1 MAPCGSVRYRRAGPG
16 FTCDAA
22 TVPQV
27 QPGDYVVAP
36 TPRGPQVGWVLHTF
50 EEPPTS
56 ADAPLQTLLR
66 LATSRDLVLW
76 QMAQHKALEALVNA
90 RAQAARVGLKSVR
103 IILVEVSLDHQT
115 LTFEYFTEENPEQS
129 KAWKR
134 FVQGLEK
141 VYPNRNLE
149 FVRLGPRDAAKW
161 EGGLGACGMERCC
174 TRFMTGFQPVQMR
187 MAKDQNLALGGTDI
201 TGSCGRL
208 RCCLAFE
215 QPIYQELLAQLPRL
229 KARISTPRGQG
240 KVVEVRPLQGT
251 VVVELLEDRTRLEL
265 SRAELEDLLPPC
277 ADCPHA
283 QG

>member
-1 MAPCGSVRYRRAGPG
+1 MAPFVSVRFRRAGPG
-16 FTCDAA
+16 FTYDAA

-36 TPRGPQVGWVLHTF
+36 TPRGPQVGWVLRTF
-50 EEPPTS
+50 QEPPTS
-56 ADAPLQTLLR
+56 VDAPLQTLLR

-90 RAQAARVGLKSVR
+90 RAQAARAGLKS
-103 IILVEVSLDHQT
+103 
-115 LTFEYFTEENPEQS
+115 
-129 KAWKR
+129 
-134 FVQGLEK
+134 
-141 VYPNRNLE
+141 
-149 FVRLGPRDAAKW
+149 VRLGPRDAAKW

-174 TRFMTGFQPVQMR
+174 TRFMTEFQPVQMR

-215 QPIYQELLAQLPRL
+215 QPLYQELLAQLPRL
-229 KARISTPRGQG
+229 KARIPTPRGEG

-251 VVVELLEDRTRLEL
+251 VVIELLEDRTRVEL
-265 SRAELEDLLPPC
+265 SREELEDLLPPC
-277 ADCPHA
+277 ADCPQA